1 MLFWGG
7 QNELRNLCCH
17 LPAGHLIWAIWWVF
31 DLWNRDLDIVTRS
44 RTQWGRVGGEWSL
57 WVAWHPSP
65 SRIPVCPLL
74 ISGLA
79 DPALSLSPVQVFDL
93 VLMFMSSDLI
103 TFPWLLSGKI
113 FWLLA
118 FPWSQFHL
126 EMLPSDTWGIWVIW
140 SSPALR
146 IQPWTW
152 RWREAIQA
160 NYPQAELGVWG
171 KRYRWGVAAIK
182 VGQAELCWTSKY
194 SPCFS
199 KIHLET
205 PTFCIFCYYLD
216 ASHTSRQISSHPCT
230 SRPFCSSI
238 SGPEFSHEQG
248 GSSRNYPT
256 GLVLNGVIQ
265 EKWTQQAHNMC
276 LSSSSPCFSHILQL
290 PEIGP

>member
-194 SPCFS
+194 LASRRFTS
-199 KIHLET
+199 KPQLSAFFATIWMLPT
-205 PTFCIFCYYLD
+205 PAGKSQVI
-216 ASHTSRQISSHPCT
+216 
-230 SRPFCSSI
+230 
-238 SGPEFSHEQG
+238 
-248 GSSRNYPT
+248 
-256 GLVLNGVIQ
+256 LVLADHSVPQFQDPSFPMSKVGAAGTIPLD
-265 EKWTQQAHNMC
+265 WY
-276 LSSSSPCFSHILQL
+276 
-290 PEIGP
+290 